1 MLLCR
6 DVYQIYHVTSA
17 SSPSNQK
24 SSWRFRS
31 VSSTIDFQVATLYSP
46 SRHLHLSITTMP
58 QPHRPTKPNS
68 ATPHRRPKPTHNN
81 TLSSR
86 TSTNA
91 IKKRKRDLRRL
102 LEHAEKLPANIRI
115 SHERELAS
123 CDTELETAKEMARRS
138 QMIKKYHMVRF
149 FGMLNTTV
157 TT

>member
-1 MLLCR
+1 
-6 DVYQIYHVTSA
+6 
-17 SSPSNQK
+17 
-24 SSWRFRS
+24 
-31 VSSTIDFQVATLYSP
+31 
-46 SRHLHLSITTMP
+46 MP
-58 QPHRPTKPNS
+58 QPRRPTKLNS
-68 ATPHRRPKPTHNN
+68 ATSHRRPKPTNKD

-123 CDTELETAKEMARRS
+123 CDTELETAKETARRS

-149 FGMLNTTV
+149 FGMLNTSV
-157 TT
+157 TIDEWQQRLTTFCL